1 MTLTPQKIVLLGDSG
16 VGKSSIAIRYFYN
29 KFNSTIEATIGA
41 TFINQTVQVSTDY
54 EVRLQIWDTAGQE
67 RYHSLTLMYFRGAK
81 GVIIVF
87 DVTNQASFR
96 KAKKWFEEILLRGLE
111 NSRVVLVGN
120 KIDCKKSDRI
130 VDQSKAEEYAKENG
144 IMYCE
149 TSAKTGEG
157 VKEMFFNLAKEL
169 PIITQQENS
178 DLELSYNDTETEEN
192 QTSETTHKG
201 SCC

>member
-1 MTLTPQKIVLLGDSG
+1 MSLTPQKLVLLGESG

-29 KFNSTIEATIGA
+29 KFNSNIEATIGA

-87 DVTNQASFR
+87 DVTNQESFY
-96 KAKKWFEEILLRGLE
+96 KAQKWFDEILHKGLE
-111 NSRVVLVGN
+111 NSKVVLVGN
-120 KIDCKKSDRI
+120 KIDCETNDRK
-130 VDQSKAEEYAKENG
+130 VEKWLAEEYATENG

-169 PIITQQENS
+169 PIIKQQENS
-178 DLELSYNDTETEEN
+178 DLELSYSNTDTEDSQVLETEN
-192 QTSETTHKG
+192 KTD
-201 SCC
+201 CC